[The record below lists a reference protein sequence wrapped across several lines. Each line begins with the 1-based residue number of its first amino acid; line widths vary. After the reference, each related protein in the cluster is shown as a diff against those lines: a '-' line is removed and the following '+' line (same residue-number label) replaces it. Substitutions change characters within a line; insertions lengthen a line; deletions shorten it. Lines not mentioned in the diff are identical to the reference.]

1 MSRESD
7 QFVLQTRLFV
17 IMRRELARV
26 IDLEYLRRNREYAT
40 EIMTLAEDSAD
51 PDLVDVARKLRKIM
65 ELPAHPTAKRVA
77 EEVELAPPPMAKV
90 IPLPPQ
96 DAPAAIPVQ
105 KTYVGSLR

>member
-26 IDLEYLRRNREYAT
+26 IDLEYLRRNRDYAN

-51 PDLVDVARKLRKIM
+51 PDLVDVGRKLRKIM
-65 ELPAHPTAKRVA
+65 GLPDYATVQLTGETVA
-77 EEVELAPPPMAKV
+77 VAAPVPPPVVAMSQAV
-90 IPLPPQ
+90 A
-96 DAPAAIPVQ
+96 APAIPVQ